1 MILKGYGIFMDKTY
15 SKKIVIRYTPEIVDQ
30 PIVCRL
36 VQVYDLTF
44 NILRA
49 RVSQRREGLLVLEL
63 TGTKKNFD
71 RGINYLKESGL
82 KVEPLSK
89 SVTQNVEKCVHCGA
103 CLAFCST
110 NALYFDDTTMK
121 VLFDPEKCNGCEFC
135 VTACPA
141 RAMEIDLL

>member
-1 MILKGYGIFMDKTY
+1 MDKTY
-15 SKKIVIRYTPEIVDQ
+15 SKKIVIRYTPEVVDK
-30 PIVCRL
+30 PLVCHL
-36 VQVYDLTF
+36 AQVYDLSF

-71 RGINYLKESGL
+71 RGIKYLKESGL

-89 SVTQNVEKCVHCGA
+89 SVTQNVERCVHCGA

-121 VLFDPEKCNGCEFC
+121 ILFDPEKCNGCEFC

>member
-1 MILKGYGIFMDKTY
+1 MDKTY
-15 SKKIVIRYTPEIVDQ
+15 SKKVVIRYTPDIVDK

-36 VQVYDLTF
+36 AQDYDLSF

-49 RVSQRREGLLVLEL
+49 RVSQRREGLLVLDIA
-63 TGTKKNFD
+63 GTKKNFD

-110 NALYFDDTTMK
+110 NALYFDYKTMK
-121 VLFDPEKCNGCEFC
+121 ILFDPEKCNGCEFC